1 MAKLSLCMI
10 VRDEGELLGRAIR
23 SFEGVADEVVVVDTG
38 SKDDTVAVARDHG
51 ARVVHH
57 PWADDFSAARNAGF
71 DACASEW
78 IFALDADEFLLP
90 ESRAEV
96 RKRVETGGAQG
107 YTVFRRDVTP
117 GGVSE
122 MRFFRLGRR
131 DSGRRLVGRIH
142 ERFEPPWSHVENS
155 EIRIQHEGYVA
166 RRNEARLRRNVRLL
180 EMELGDRPGQ
190 AYYLADLAHAYWLL
204 GDPRWPDVLGAA
216 VGALD
221 LDAPR
226 APVSLALALIEIVLS
241 APEGALP
248 PGIDSARA
256 EALAERWY
264 PRSVPLLAHRARLAF
279 GRGDLAGAVELGE
292 RALRLWETAAYDRT
306 ISFDPSVVGAE
317 FRLNLGV
324 ALANVGRL
332 RESLARFEEAAQDP
346 RFAEVARANAAAIQ
360 GMME

>member
-1 MAKLSLCMI
+1 MI
-10 VRDEGELLGRAIR
+10 VRDEAESLGRAIR

-38 SKDDTVAVARDHG
+38 SADDTVAVARACG

-57 PWADDFSAARNAGF
+57 PWTDDFSAARNAGF
-71 DACASEW
+71 DACTGDW

-90 ESRAEV
+90 ESRGEV
-96 RKRVETGGAQG
+96 RRLVDAGGGQG
-107 YTVFRRDVTP
+107 YVVFRRDVTP

-131 DSGRRLVGRIH
+131 DAGRRLVGRIH
-142 ERFEPPWSHVENS
+142 EHFEPPWTHVEDS
-155 EIRIQHEGYVA
+155 GVRIEHEGYVGG
-166 RRNEARLRRNVRLL
+166 RNEARQRRNVRLL
-180 EMELGDRPGQ
+180 EMELRERPGQ

-204 GDPRWPDVLGAA
+204 QDPRWQAALGEA

-221 LDAPR
+221 LAAAR
-226 APVSLALALIEIVLS
+226 APIPLALALIEIVLS
-241 APEGALP
+241 APESALP
-248 PGIDSARA
+248 LGIDHARA

-279 GRGDLAGAVELGE
+279 GRGAPAGAVELGE
-292 RALRLWETAAYDRT
+292 RALRLWETGEYDRT

-332 RESLARFEEAAQDP
+332 GDSLVRFEEAARDS
-346 RFAEVARANAAAIQ
+346 RFAETANGNAAAVREA
-360 GMME
+360 M